1 MIEGYLFFRTFISG
15 LQSNVAECSSRW
27 SPLSLHHKVE
37 KEEEKKKNTS
47 LRR

>member
-1 MIEGYLFFRTFISG
+1 MIEGSLLFRTFISG
-15 LQSNVAECSSRW
+15 LQSDLAKCSSRW

-37 KEEEKKKNTS
+37 KEEEKKTTS